1 MAKTGSKMPPGWR
14 IFPVITNLMA
24 NVMANVMVKLVIVSP
39 EKNRSAR
46 DSVVI
51 NNNE

>member
-24 NVMANVMVKLVIVSP
+24 NVMAKLVIVSP

-46 DSVVI
+46 NSVVI